1 MAVRKCEF
9 MSETQNIKLPKSLIQ
24 ATVSIGFFGGTG
36 FLCSFPFDYPDTFF
50 VVSNKHVLT
59 NFTENT
65 NISFSCPPNDY
76 YKRSLSPRSSEVY
89 SHPDENIDLACVI
102 ASQSIH
108 IGEPGSPERFHLQAL
123 TWDYF
128 TEPQTP
134 ISSSNKLTVVGYP
147 KGESQFFEPVVQKE
161 HLVCGISLNDHHL
174 AIKPSLAKGAS
185 GSPVFI
191 ESEGRFFVLG
201 VVESQGTIKGQ
212 DGDFS
217 VSIIIKQRY
226 VSELLDYATE
236 SFKQQH
242 GMTPTPSRKVILV
255 KG

>member
-1 MAVRKCEF
+1 
-9 MSETQNIKLPKSLIQ
+9 MSETQNVKFPKSLIQ
-24 ATVSIGFFGGTG
+24 ATVSISFFGGTG
-36 FLCSFPFDYPDTFF
+36 FLCSFPFNIPDTFF

-76 YKRSLSPRSSEVY
+76 YKRSLRPLSNKVY

-102 ASQSIH
+102 ASQSTH
-108 IGEPGSPERFHLQAL
+108 VGKPGSPERFHLQPL

-134 ISSSNKLTVVGYP
+134 ISSSSKLTVVGYP
-147 KGESQFFEPVVQKE
+147 KGESRFFQPLIQKE
-161 HLVCGISLNDHHL
+161 NLVCALNLNDHHL

-191 ESEGRFFVLG
+191 ESDERFFVLG
-201 VVESQGTIKGQ
+201 VVESQGTVKGQ

-226 VSELLDYATE
+226 VSELLDYAAE
-236 SFKQQH
+236 SFKQQCQT
-242 GMTPTPSRKVILV
+242 TPTPSRKVIYV